1 VLKGQT
7 KLVKAG
13 ANSLTRT
20 SQDRVQVARS
30 LSNSETNKKLN
41 QVVRPN
47 SISGTL
53 KKAGLVVLLS
63 PDPLGPIIDIPGVVL
78 LGASYAM
85 KKREPASIKSV
96 FKETQLML
104 DELRSLL

>member
-1 VLKGQT
+1 MKGQT

-13 ANSLTRT
+13 ANSLART

-47 SISGTL
+47 SISKTL

-63 PDPLGPIIDIPGVVL
+63 PDQLGPIADVPGVVL
-78 LGASYAM
+78 LGASYVM
-85 KKREPASIKSV
+85 KKKEPASIKSV
-96 FKETQLML
+96 FEETQLML
-104 DELRSLL
+104 DELKSLL